1 MISEHCIGIFQW
13 KINWIII
20 KFFYARQSGVL
31 WVITLYCINWFPWN
45 LAEVFYISTP
55 VISFTFFSN
64 VTDNMQKVC
73 ISISPGIPLR
83 GDILIKCYHKKNNA
97 GQREII
103 WGCQFHTC
111 AISHNSLVFSKNEL
125 DFGINGK

>member
-1 MISEHCIGIFQW
+1 
-13 KINWIII
+13 
-20 KFFYARQSGVL
+20 
-31 WVITLYCINWFPWN
+31 
-45 LAEVFYISTP
+45 
-55 VISFTFFSN
+55 
-64 VTDNMQKVC
+64 MQKVC

-97 GQREII
+97 GQREMI

-125 DFGINGK
+125 DFGINGNIQDLGVFKVFFLLEDIFKYLTFLSEIYNIVIK